1 MTTKSS
7 FASLPKAVTDEVF
20 DLLGQYKA
28 DADPSRVNLGAGV
41 YATEEG
47 QSWPL
52 SVVTKVEQQLATE
65 ASPTRHDYLPIAG
78 DLVFLKLARDLS
90 FTLDEKN
97 AESYQEDSQRIASVQ
112 TVSGTG
118 ANHIGA
124 RILTANLRPRNVWL
138 SDPTWANHRTI
149 WESEGVEVK
158 LYPYYN
164 SSNSTFDFPAM
175 ISTLENDTAPN
186 DIVVLHACA
195 HNPTGLDPTQEQ
207 WKAIASVCQR
217 KKLFPFFDSAYQ
229 GFASGD
235 PVHDAW
241 AIKYFYSLPQPMEMC
256 VAQSFSKNFGLY
268 GHRAGAFH
276 LVLAQP
282 NAELKETI
290 VSNLCHLL
298 RTEISMAPKY
308 GSTIVRTVLE
318 SEELRKNWMDDL
330 KVMSQRIRGMR
341 EALYEEL
348 VRLET
353 PGSWRHIVDQVG
365 LSHSINLHVRGN
377 QLLTE

>member
-1 MTTKSS
+1 MATKSN

-28 DADPSRVNLGAGV
+28 DTYPQRVNLGAGV

-52 SVVTKVEQQLATE
+52 SVVTKVEQQLANE

-78 DLVFLKLARDLS
+78 DLVFLKHARDLS
-90 FTLDEKN
+90 FTLNEKDS
-97 AESYQEDSQRIASVQ
+97 SYEQDNQRIASVQ

-124 RILTANLRPRNVWL
+124 RILTANLHPRSVWL

-164 SSNSTFDFPAM
+164 SSNNTFDFDAM

-229 GFASGD
+229 GFASGS
-235 PVHDAW
+235 PIHDAW
-241 AIKYFYSLPQPMEMC
+241 AIKYFFSLPESVEMC

-276 LVLAQP
+276 LVLAKAD
-282 NAELKETI
+282 AELRETI

-308 GSTIVRTVLE
+308 GSTIVRTVLGD
-318 SEELRKNWMDDL
+318 EELRKNWMDDL
-330 KVMSQRIRGMR
+330 QVMSQRIKGMR
-341 EALYEEL
+341 EALYDEL
-348 VRLET
+348 VRLDT
-353 PGSWRHIVDQVG
+353 PGTWTHIVEQVS
-365 LSHSINLHVRGN
+365 SHSIP
-377 QLLTE
+377 T